1 MLGWIIDYLKIP
13 MSDFSSWQ
21 GRQPDFTLAGS
32 PVAVSI
38 CYEDAFGEELAGTV
52 AGAAFL
58 VNLSEDAW
66 FGDSLATHQRMQMAR
81 IRAREF
87 GRYFVRAAN
96 TGITAVINE
105 KGEVTDS
112 LKQFE
117 TAVLIADV
125 LPMTGETP
133 FVRFGNSLFL
143 LVMLLLLLP
152 LVVAKVKGER

>member
-1 MLGWIIDYLKIP
+1 M
-13 MSDFSSWQ
+13 
-21 GRQPDFTLAGS
+21 
-32 PVAVSI
+32 SI
-38 CYEDAFGEELAGTV
+38 CYEDAFGEELAGTA

-105 KGEVTDS
+105 QGEVTDS
-112 LKQFE
+112 LKQFV

-133 FVRFGNSLFL
+133 YVRFGNRIFL
-143 LVMLLLLLP
+143 ALLLLLMLP
-152 LVVAKVKGER
+152 LVVNRLKNKKRIETLAR